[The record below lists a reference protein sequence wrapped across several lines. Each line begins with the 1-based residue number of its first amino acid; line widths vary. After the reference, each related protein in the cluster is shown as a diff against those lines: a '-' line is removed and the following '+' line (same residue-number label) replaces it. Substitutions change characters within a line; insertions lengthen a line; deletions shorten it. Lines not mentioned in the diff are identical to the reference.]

1 VQWPTTTATV
11 CSFKRPG
18 LKLGNFE
25 LGVSQSHAHDWRF
38 AAQSAKLQADQS
50 HEAPMLKAYI
60 ILAALLLGIGTGVAL
75 QHVRIVVDLADI
87 IGSLWLNGLQMTVV
101 PLVVA
106 LLITGI
112 AQTAEAA
119 GAGKLASRA
128 VVTMMVIL
136 WCSSIM
142 AAILIPTLMSLF
154 PLPAGSAQALRSAM
168 QGVEVPGPVPPLGD
182 FLRAMIPTNPIASAA
197 NAAILPLIIFTFI
210 FGFAVTRLPLDKRRH
225 LTSFFDALAET
236 MIVMIGWVLALAPI
250 GVFALA
256 LVVGAKAGTAALG
269 ALLHYVLILSSL
281 GVMVWL
287 ASFAVAVLGA
297 KQNLISFFR
306 ASVPAQAVAISTQSS
321 LASLPAMLKGVQALG
336 VPSAKA
342 DVVLP
347 VAVAIFR
354 ATGPALNL
362 GVALYIAHWFGIELT
377 PMQIAVGIAAGA
389 TTTLGAVSLPGS
401 ISFFSSIAPICLVMG
416 VPVAPLGLLV
426 AVETFPDIFRT
437 LGNVTMDMAVTA
449 TVAKE
454 DAELAETEGEG
465 EMSGN

>member
-1 VQWPTTTATV
+1 M
-11 CSFKRPG
+11 S
-18 LKLGNFE
+18 
-25 LGVSQSHAHDWRF
+25 
-38 AAQSAKLQADQS
+38 
-50 HEAPMLKAYI
+50 KAII
-60 ILAALLLGIGTGVAL
+60 ILLALLLGIGAGIGL
-75 QHVRIVVDLADI
+75 QNVKVIVDAADI
-87 IGSLWLNGLQMTVV
+87 IGSLWLNGLQMTVI

-112 AQTAEAA
+112 TQTAAA
-119 GAGKLASRA
+119 ANAGRLAGKA
-128 VVTMMVIL
+128 VATMMVVL
-136 WCSSIM
+136 WSSSIM
-142 AAILIPTLMSLF
+142 AAIMIPVLMTAF
-154 PLPAGSAQALRSAM
+154 PMPAGSADALRAAM

-197 NAAILPLIIFTFI
+197 NAAILPLIIFTAI
-210 FGFAVTRLPLDKRRH
+210 FGFAVTRVPEDKRKNI
-225 LTSFFDALAET
+225 TGFFEALAET

-269 ALLHYVLILSSL
+269 ALLHYVLVLSAL
-281 GVMVWL
+281 GVIVWA
-287 ASFAVAVLGA
+287 ASFALAVLGA
-297 KQNLISFFR
+297 KQNLFTFFK
-306 ASVPAQAVAISTQSS
+306 ASAQAQAVAISTQSS

-336 VPSAKA
+336 VPAARA

-347 VAVAIFR
+347 IAVAIFR
-354 ATGPALNL
+354 ATGPAMNL

-377 PMQIAVGIAAGA
+377 PFQIAIGIAAGA

-401 ISFFSSIAPICLVMG
+401 ISFFSSIAPICLALG

-449 TVAKE
+449 TVAKDE
-454 DAELAETEGEG
+454 EAKA
-465 EMSGN
+465 